1 MLWLCLNERKLWKLC
16 ICIDNVCNYIVL
28 FVFREFL
35 LFGIFWKKCNI
46 KDLEFII
53 VFFIDFI
60 LIVCLIG
67 VEKCLGI

>member
-1 MLWLCLNERKLWKLC
+1 MKESCG
-16 ICIDNVCNYIVL
+16 NYVFVL
-28 FVFREFL
+28 IMFVIVFREFL